1 MIRANLVDA
10 CSVHGSESAR
20 RDRRHYSSR
29 RQKSEQLTAMSSSES
44 EPVSRHEKLDAL
56 RDVARYNPKYTAAVV
71 VLGVVAAV
79 LEGVGLSFILPIVE
93 LVQLQDPAAEAEGLL
108 AVFVTAYQAVGIP
121 FTLGYVV
128 VGVST
133 VMVARYTT
141 SFAVAWF
148 REALRTYYIRDL
160 QTRAFRNAL
169 NARVEYFDKEGSDDI
184 LNAIVTQTNYAGRV
198 IDQGIKFTQQLF
210 LAGVYFAVAL
220 AIAPILTIITGIVL
234 GGFSVFFRRVID
246 SGYDVGEKVAE
257 ANELRQEAA
266 QAGTQGIRDVRIF
279 GLAEELFEDF
289 TDAVEQ
295 FTESRIV
302 LRRNEAAINN
312 FYNLVVAVSVFVL
325 IYLALTFANLSVGEL
340 GVFLFAMFRLGP
352 KASQVNTLYYRVE
365 NNLPHLVRTIQFTD
379 ELATYNEPTGSSR
392 EVPEEIRE
400 VEFDDVHFSYDD
412 EEEVLRGIDF
422 TVEKGEFVGFV
433 GQSGAGKSTIV
444 SLLAR
449 LYPVDEGEIR
459 ANGIAI
465 DEMDIA
471 EWRDR
476 LSMVRQD
483 PFIFNDTLRYNLTLG
498 NREVSDEELDRVC
511 SIAKVDEFIDEL
523 PEGYDSLLGDDGV
536 RLSGGQQQR
545 VALARALLEDAD
557 VLILDEATSDLDSN
571 LEKQVQQAIEEMDR
585 DYAIV
590 TIAHRLSTVKNADR
604 IYTVEDGRVT
614 ETGQHDE
621 LVAEGGKY
629 AELYGIQTSQ

>member
-1 MIRANLVDA
+1 
-10 CSVHGSESAR
+10 
-20 RDRRHYSSR
+20 
-29 RQKSEQLTAMSSSES
+29 MSTSDS
-44 EPVSRHEKLDAL
+44 EPVSRREKLDAL
-56 RDVARYNPKYTAAVV
+56 RDVARYNPTYTAAVV
-71 VLGVVAAV
+71 VLGIVAAV

-108 AVFVTAYQAVGIP
+108 AVFVTAYQALGVP

-128 VGVST
+128 VGVSA
-133 VMVARYTT
+133 VMVARYTI

-169 NARVEYFDKEGSDDI
+169 NARVEYFDREGSDDI

-198 IDQGIKFTQQLF
+198 IDHGIRFTQQGF

-220 AIAPILTIITGIVL
+220 VIAPVLTIITGVVL
-234 GGFSVFFRRVID
+234 GGFSVFFRRVLD
-246 SGYDVGEKVAE
+246 SGYDVGDKVAE

-289 TDAVEQ
+289 TDAIEQ

-352 KASQVNTLYYRVE
+352 KASHVNTLYYRVE

-392 EVPEEIRE
+392 EVPEEIQE

-449 LYPVDEGEIR
+449 LYPVDHGEIR
-459 ANGIAI
+459 ANGIPI

-498 NREVSDEELDRVC
+498 NREVSDKELDRVC

-523 PEGYDSLLGDDGV
+523 PDGYDSLLGDDGV

-604 IYTVEDGRVT
+604 IYTVEEGQVT
-614 ETGQHDE
+614 GTGSHEE

-629 AELYGIQTSQ
+629 AELYGIQSSQ

>member
-1 MIRANLVDA
+1 
-10 CSVHGSESAR
+10 
-20 RDRRHYSSR
+20 
-29 RQKSEQLTAMSSSES
+29 MSSSDP
-44 EPVSRHEKLDAL
+44 EPVSRREKLDAL

-71 VLGVVAAV
+71 VLGIVAAV

-93 LVQLQDPAAEAEGLL
+93 LVQLQDPAAEADGVL
-108 AVFVTAYQAVGIP
+108 AVFVTVYQAFGIP

-128 VGVST
+128 VGVSA

-184 LNAIVTQTNYAGRV
+184 LNAIVTQTYYAGRV
-198 IDQGIKFTQQLF
+198 ISRGIKFSQQLF
-210 LAGVYFAVAL
+210 LAGVYFLVAL
-220 AIAPILTIITGIVL
+220 IIAPVLTVITGIVL
-234 GGFSVFFRRVID
+234 GGFSVFFRRVLD
-246 SGYDVGEKVAE
+246 SGYDVGDQVAE
-257 ANELRQEAA
+257 ANEMRQEAA

-279 GLAEELFEDF
+279 GLADELFEDF
-289 TDAVEQ
+289 SEAVKRYTD
-295 FTESRIV
+295 SRIT
-302 LRRNEAAINN
+302 LRRNETAINN

-325 IYLALTFANLSVGEL
+325 IYLALTFASLSVGEL

-352 KASQVNTLYYRVE
+352 RASQVNTLYYQVE
-365 NNLPHLVRTIQFTD
+365 NDLPHLVRTQEFIK
-379 ELATYNEPTGSSR
+379 ELKAYEEPNDSTQ
-392 EVPEEIRE
+392 EVPEEVRE
-400 VEFDDVHFSYDD
+400 IEFDDVYFSYDG
-412 EEEVLRGIDF
+412 EEKVLSGINF
-422 TVEKGEFVGFV
+422 RIKKGEFVGFV

-449 LYPVDEGEIR
+449 LYPVDDGEIR
-459 ANGIAI
+459 ANGLPI

-476 LSMVRQD
+476 ISMVRQD

-498 NREVSDEELDRVC
+498 NRDVADEELDRVC
-511 SIAKVDEFIDEL
+511 SIAKVNEFVDEL
-523 PEGYDSLLGDDGV
+523 PDGYDSLLGDDGV

-545 VALARALLEDAD
+545 VALARALIEEAD
-557 VLILDEATSDLDSN
+557 VLIFDEATSDLDSN
-571 LEKQVQQAIEEMDR
+571 LERQVQKAIEEMER
-585 DYAIV
+585 DYAII

-604 IYTVEDGRVT
+604 IYTIEEGRVT
-614 ETGQHDE
+614 ETGRHDE
-621 LVAEGGKY
+621 LVEEDGKY
-629 AELYGIQTSQ
+629 AELHEIQADK

>member
-1 MIRANLVDA
+1 
-10 CSVHGSESAR
+10 
-20 RDRRHYSSR
+20 
-29 RQKSEQLTAMSSSES
+29 MSSSDP
-44 EPVSRHEKLDAL
+44 EPVSRREKLDAL
-56 RDVARYNPKYTAAVV
+56 RDVARYNSKYTAAVV
-71 VLGVVAAV
+71 VLGILAAV
-79 LEGVGLSFILPIVE
+79 FEGVGLGFILPIVE

-128 VGVST
+128 VGVSA

-141 SFAVAWF
+141 SFVVAWF

-160 QTRAFRNAL
+160 QTQAFRNAL

-198 IDQGIKFTQQLF
+198 IDQGIKLTQQLF
-210 LAGVYFAVAL
+210 LAGVYFIVAL
-220 AIAPILTIITGIVL
+220 VIAPVLTVMTGVIL
-234 GGFSVFFRRVID
+234 GGFSVFFRRVLD

-257 ANELRQEAA
+257 ANEMRQEAA

-289 TDAVEQ
+289 TDAIEQ
-295 FTESRIV
+295 FTKSRIV

-352 KASQVNTLYYRVE
+352 KASQVNTLYYKVE

-392 EVPEEIRE
+392 EVPETIRE
-400 VEFDDVHFSYDD
+400 VEFDDVYFSYDD

-449 LYPVDEGEIR
+449 LYPVDDGEIR
-459 ANGIAI
+459 ANGIPI

-498 NREVSDEELDRVC
+498 NREVSDDELDRVC

-523 PEGYDSLLGDDGV
+523 PDGYDSLLGDDGI

-571 LEKQVQQAIEEMDR
+571 LEKQVQRAIEEMDR

-604 IYTVEDGRVT
+604 IYTIEEGRVM
-614 ETGQHDE
+614 ETGRHSE
-621 LVAEGGKY
+621 LVEQGGKY
-629 AELYGIQTSQ
+629 AELYGIQASQ

>member
-1 MIRANLVDA
+1 
-10 CSVHGSESAR
+10 
-20 RDRRHYSSR
+20 
-29 RQKSEQLTAMSSSES
+29 MSSSDP
-44 EPVSRHEKLDAL
+44 EPVSRREKLDAL
-56 RDVARYNPKYTAAVV
+56 RDVARYNPKYTTAVIT
-71 VLGVVAAV
+71 LGIVAAV

-93 LVQLQDPAAEAEGLL
+93 LVQLQDPAAEAEGIL
-108 AVFVTAYQAVGIP
+108 AVFVTAYQALGIP

-128 VGVST
+128 IGVSA

-198 IDQGIKFTQQLF
+198 IQNGIQFSQEVF

-220 AIAPILTIITGIVL
+220 VIAPTLTIITGVVL
-234 GGFSVFFRRVID
+234 GGFSVFFRRVLD
-246 SGYDVGEKVAE
+246 SGYDVGDKVAE
-257 ANELRQEAA
+257 ANEMRQEAA

-289 TDAVEQ
+289 TDAIEQ
-295 FTESRIV
+295 FTRSRIV
-302 LRRNEAAINN
+302 LRRNEAAIQN

-325 IYLALTFANLSVGEL
+325 IYLALTFANLTVGEL

-392 EVPEEIRE
+392 DVPEEIRE
-400 VEFDDVHFSYDD
+400 VEFDDVRFSYDD
-412 EEEVLRGIDF
+412 EEDVLRGIDF

-449 LYPVDEGEIR
+449 LYPVDDGEIR
-459 ANGIAI
+459 ANGVPI

-498 NREVSDEELDRVC
+498 NREVSDEELNRVC

-523 PEGYDSLLGDDGV
+523 PDGYDSLLGDDGV

-604 IYTVEDGRVT
+604 IYTIEEGRVT

-621 LVAEGGKY
+621 LVEKGGKY
-629 AELYGIQTSQ
+629 AELYGIQASR

>member
-1 MIRANLVDA
+1 MA
-10 CSVHGSESAR
+10 
-20 RDRRHYSSR
+20 SSD
-29 RQKSEQLTAMSSSES
+29 STPEAG
-44 EPVSRHEKLDAL
+44 PVSRQAKLNAL
-56 RDVARYNPKYTAAVV
+56 RDVATYNPKYTAVIV
-71 VLGVVAAV
+71 GLGIVAAV
-79 LEGVGLSFILPIVE
+79 LEGVGLSFILPIVD
-93 LVQLQDPAAEAEGLL
+93 LVQLEDPAAEAEGLL
-108 AVFVTAYQAVGIP
+108 AVFVTAYQALGVP
-121 FTLGYVV
+121 FTLGFVV
-128 VGVST
+128 LGVSA

-169 NARVEYFDKEGSDDI
+169 NARVEYFDTEGSDDI
-184 LNAIVTQTNYAGRV
+184 LNAIVTQTYYAGRV
-198 IDQGIKFTQQLF
+198 IQRVIKFVEQLF
-210 LAGVYFAVAL
+210 LAGIYFLVAL
-220 AIAPILTIITGIVL
+220 IIAPALTLGTGVVL
-234 GGFSVFFRRVID
+234 GGFSLFFRRVLE
-246 SGYDVGEKVAE
+246 SGYDVGDEVAD
-257 ANELRQEAA
+257 ANEMRQEAA

-289 TDAVEQ
+289 SKAVEQ
-295 FTESRIV
+295 YTKSRIV
-302 LRRNEAAINN
+302 LRRNEAAIDN

-352 KASQVNTLYYRVE
+352 KASHVNKLYYQIE
-365 NNLPHLVRTIQFTD
+365 NDLPHLVRTLQFIE
-379 ELATYNEPTGSSR
+379 ELDTYEEPTESTR
-392 EVPEEIRE
+392 DVPAEVEE
-400 VEFDDVHFSYDD
+400 VEFDDVHFAYDED
-412 EEEVLRGIDF
+412 EQVLNGIDF
-422 TVEKGEFVGFV
+422 EVEKGEFVGFV

-449 LYPVDEGEIR
+449 MYPVDDGEIR
-459 ANGIAI
+459 ANDVPI

-498 NREVSDEELDRVC
+498 NRDVSDAELDRVS
-511 SIAKVDEFIDEL
+511 SIAKVDEFIDDL
-523 PEGYDSLLGDDGV
+523 PDGYDSMLGDDGV

-571 LEKQVQQAIEEMDR
+571 LEKQVQRAIEEMDR
-585 DYAIV
+585 DYAII

-604 IYTVEDGRVT
+604 IYTVEEGQVT
-614 ETGQHDE
+614 ETGSHEE

-629 AELYGIQTSQ
+629 AELYGIQSTQ

>member
-1 MIRANLVDA
+1 
-10 CSVHGSESAR
+10 
-20 RDRRHYSSR
+20 
-29 RQKSEQLTAMSSSES
+29 MSSSDP
-44 EPVSRHEKLDAL
+44 EPVSRREKLDAL

-108 AVFVTAYQAVGIP
+108 AVFVTVYQTLGIP

-128 VGVST
+128 VGVSA

-141 SFAVAWF
+141 SFAVSWF

-198 IDQGIKFTQQLF
+198 ISQGIKFTQQLF
-210 LAGVYFAVAL
+210 LAVVYFAVAL
-220 AIAPILTIITGIVL
+220 VIAPTLTIITGVIL
-234 GGFSVFFRRVID
+234 GGFSVFFRRVLD
-246 SGYDVGEKVAE
+246 SGYDVGEEVAE

-266 QAGTQGIRDVRIF
+266 QAGTQGIREVRIF
-279 GLAEELFEDF
+279 GLAGELLEDF
-289 TDAVEQ
+289 TDAIDQ
-295 FTESRIV
+295 FTKSRII

-325 IYLALTFANLSVGEL
+325 IYLALTFANLSVSEL

-352 KASQVNTLYYRVE
+352 KASQVNALYYKVE

-379 ELATYNEPTGSSR
+379 ELATYSEPTESSR
-392 EVPEEIRE
+392 KVPEEIRE
-400 VEFDDVHFSYDD
+400 VEFDNVHFSYGGD
-412 EEEVLRGIDF
+412 EEVLRGIDF

-449 LYPVDEGEIR
+449 LYPVDKGEIR
-459 ANGIAI
+459 ANGIPI

-498 NREVSDEELDRVC
+498 NREVSDSDLERVC

-523 PEGYDSLLGDDGV
+523 PNRYDSLLGDDGV

-557 VLILDEATSDLDSN
+557 MLILDEATSDLDSN
-571 LEKQVQQAIEEMDR
+571 LEKQVQQSIEEMDR

-614 ETGQHDE
+614 DTGRHDE
-621 LVAEGGKY
+621 LVEEGGKY
-629 AELYGIQTSQ
+629 AELYGIQSSR

>member
-1 MIRANLVDA
+1 
-10 CSVHGSESAR
+10 
-20 RDRRHYSSR
+20 
-29 RQKSEQLTAMSSSES
+29 MSSSDP
-44 EPVSRHEKLDAL
+44 EPVSRREKLDAL
-56 RDVARYNPKYTAAVV
+56 RDVAKYNPTYTTAVV

-93 LVQLQDPAAEAEGLL
+93 LVQLEDPAREAEGLL
-108 AVFVTAYQAVGIP
+108 AVFVTVYQTLGIP

-128 VGVST
+128 VGVSA

-141 SFAVAWF
+141 SFSVAWF

-198 IDQGIKFTQQLF
+198 IGQGIKFTQQLF

-220 AIAPILTIITGIVL
+220 VIAPVLTVITGIVL
-234 GGFSVFFRRVID
+234 GGFSVFFRRVLD

-279 GLAEELFEDF
+279 GLAEELFVDF
-289 TDAVEQ
+289 TDAIEQ

-352 KASQVNTLYYRVE
+352 KASQVNTLYYKVE

-379 ELATYNEPTGSSR
+379 RLAAYNEPTGSSR
-392 EVPEEIRE
+392 DVPEEIQE
-400 VEFDDVHFSYDD
+400 VKFDDVHFSYDD

-449 LYPVDEGEIR
+449 LYPVDDGEIR
-459 ANGIAI
+459 ANGIPI
-465 DEMDIA
+465 DKMNIA
-471 EWRDR
+471 AWRDR

-498 NREVSDEELDRVC
+498 NREVSDQELDRVC

-523 PEGYDSLLGDDGV
+523 PDGYDSLLGDDGI

-557 VLILDEATSDLDSN
+557 LLILDEATSDLDSN

-604 IYTVEDGRVT
+604 IYTIEEGRVT

-621 LVAEGGKY
+621 LVEEDGKY
-629 AELYGIQTSQ
+629 AELYGIQASR